1 MKETHLI
8 CLLSGMLLSLPGIA
22 GLIWQFRRR
31 DIKAP
36 GRWPGWLWQG
46 ASLIYDRL
54 PQRTR
59 AAGKLRAERWA
70 DALYPGMK
78 TGGLIRRHE
87 IRKIALTYTALLAA
101 WGLVSLIMLTAAPEA
116 VADGR
121 LPRNDAEGDASQ
133 AALVARVA
141 DEEIP
146 MDLKVLPK
154 AYTDKEIEVLA
165 AAAMDYLKDTLPGQ
179 NPDLEHVTAPLCLSP
194 AVPDMPFK
202 VEWQPADYRLIGQD
216 GSLYEPADV
225 SFPVQTGLSLLL
237 SYRDRVFSCEI
248 PVTITGVRHT
258 PAQDLQI
265 KLAEAVEAA
274 DEASK
279 TEDYLTLPETVDGKA
294 VSWRFQ
300 ADRSPLWLAGI
311 GLGLACGLYYL
322 QDERMRR
329 EAAHRSEEIKL
340 DYPGFVHQLVLL
352 TGAGLTVRRSWD
364 LMIEDA
370 GKDLKGPEEGSYL
383 YREMLYARRRMQTGV
398 PETEVYRS
406 FGERMA
412 YPGYARICRILIQMI
427 RTGSRG
433 SREMMMKEAEE
444 AERRR
449 RDLARKLGETAGT
462 KLLLPMMMLLFIV
475 LAVIMLPAFL
485 SM

>member
-1 MKETHLI
+1 MKGTYLI
-8 CLLSGMLLSLPGIA
+8 CLLSGLLLFLPGIA
-22 GLIWQFRRR
+22 GLIRQLRRR
-31 DIKAP
+31 DIASP
-36 GRWPGWLWQG
+36 GRWPGWLWLG
-46 ASLIYDRL
+46 ASLIYDKL
-54 PQRTR
+54 PDRTR

-78 TGGLIRRHE
+78 TGGLICRHE

-101 WGLVSLIMLTAAPEA
+101 WGLAGLIMLTAPPTELPG
-116 VADGR
+116 GR
-121 LPRNDAEGDASQ
+121 LPRNSADGEASR
-133 AALVARVA
+133 AAVVAQLA

-146 MDLKVLPK
+146 MNLEVLPK
-154 AYTDKEIEVLA
+154 AYTDEELEA
-165 AAAMDYLKDTLPGQ
+165 AAAAAKDYLKDMLPGE
-179 NPDLEHVTAPLCLSP
+179 NPDLEHVTGPLYLP
-194 AVPDMPFK
+194 AAVPDLPFK
-202 VEWQPADYRLIGQD
+202 LEWQPYDYRLIGQD
-216 GSLYEPADV
+216 GSLYEPEDV
-225 SFPVQTGLSLLL
+225 TFPVQTGLSVLL
-237 SYRDRVFSCEI
+237 SYRDRTFSAEY
-248 PVTITGVRHT
+248 PVTITGISRT
-258 PAQDLQI
+258 SAQDLQI
-265 KLAEAVEAA
+265 KLAEAVDAA
-274 DEASK
+274 DNASK
-279 TEDYLTLPETVDGKA
+279 AEDYLKLPETVDGKNIR
-294 VSWRFQ
+294 WRLQ
-300 ADRSPLWLAGI
+300 ADRRPLWLTGI
-311 GLGLACGLYYL
+311 GLFISCGIYYL
-322 QDERMRR
+322 QDEKMRR

-352 TGAGLTVRRSWD
+352 TGAGLTVRKSWD

-370 GKDLKGPEEGSYL
+370 GKDLKDSEEGPYL

-406 FGERMA
+406 FGDRMA
-412 YPGYARICRILIQMI
+412 YPGYARICRILVQMI